1 MKLIHFCLAVS
12 LTANFCSA
20 QTTTSHTLQHNGL
33 TREYRVYVPA
43 SYSSANPVPLVLNL
57 HGYTSNNQQQE
68 VYGDF
73 RPVADTAGF
82 ILVHPNG
89 TLDGSSQRFWNA
101 WGLSTPDDVGFISAL
116 IDKIQQ
122 DYAIDPN
129 CIYSA
134 GMSNGG
140 FMSVE
145 LACALSN
152 RIAAVGSV
160 TGSMPLNRMGT
171 CNPGRPV
178 PYIHIHGTADAT
190 VPYAGTAQFAG
201 IENLVEY
208 WADKNGCN
216 PVPVMTPVPNTNTT
230 DGCTAERYV
239 YGGGTAGSTV
249 ELFKVIGGAHTWP
262 GASLVIGVTNQ
273 DFKASGEIWRFF
285 RQYKLNELASVN
297 ELEVLSLVVYPNPSS
312 GHFVVN
318 ASEVIYQVVV
328 TDLNGK
334 IIQEFNPSAQ
344 SFEVKD
350 LTNGVYFIRVN
361 GAKSSRIEKVVV
373 ADK

>member
-1 MKLIHFCLAVS
+1 MNRICSFFALQFVCLS
-12 LTANFCSA
+12 LVA
-20 QTTTSHTLQHNGL
+20 QTSTSHTLQHNGL

-43 SYSSANPVPLVLNL
+43 SYTASVAVPLVFNL

-89 TLDGSSQRFWNA
+89 TLDGSNQRYWNA
-101 WGLSTPDDVGFISAL
+101 WGQVSPDDVGFISAL
-116 IDKIQQ
+116 IDKLQQ
-122 DYAIDPN
+122 DYSIDPN

-140 FMSVE
+140 FMSAE

-160 TGSMPLNRMGT
+160 TGSMPIPRMGT

-190 VPYAGTAQFAG
+190 VPYSGNVQFAG
-201 IENLVEY
+201 VDNLVAY

-216 PVPVMTPVPNTNTT
+216 PVPAMTPVPNTNTT

-239 YGGGTAGSTV
+239 YSGGNGGSTV

-262 GASLVIGVTNQ
+262 GAALVIGVTNQ
-273 DFKASGEIWRFF
+273 DFNASGEIWRFF
-285 RQYKLNELASVN
+285 RQYKLNELAA
-297 ELEVLSLVVYPNPSS
+297 LSEIQDVKVVVYPNPSNGQFLVQAS
-312 GHFVVN
+312 GDVRSMTLF
-318 ASEVIYQVVV
+318 
-328 TDLNGK
+328 DLNGK
-334 IIQEFNPSAQ
+334 VIQHATSISEEWLISGLKQ
-344 SFEVKD
+344 GMY
-350 LTNGVYFIRVN
+350 LIQVN
-361 GAKSSRIEKVVV
+361 GPSSTWMEKVVV
-373 ADK
+373 VE